1 MNDLDFDKDY
11 ILENKIARLR
21 PLIKEDI
28 KNLSVFSINEPNL
41 WKYSLTPADGLENLE
56 NYVHQA
62 LEGRRNKTS
71 YPFIV
76 YDKRTNRFAGCT
88 RFYDFQEH
96 HQTTQLGYT
105 WYGKDFQGTG
115 LNKNCKFL
123 LLQFAF
129 EKLELE
135 RVEFRADANNKRSIA
150 AMKSIG
156 CTEEGILRL
165 NCNSPAGR
173 RNSIVLSILKTEW
186 FQELKE
192 HLSKKIIKTNLFSKV

>member
-1 MNDLDFDKDY
+1 MIDLDFDHDY
-11 ILENKIARLR
+11 ILENKVVLLR
-21 PLIKEDI
+21 PMIEEDI
-28 KNLSVFSINEPNL
+28 KNLSEFSINEPNL
-41 WKYSLTPADGLENLE
+41 WEYSLTPADGLENLE
-56 NYVHQA
+56 NYVHLA
-62 LEGRRNKTS
+62 LEARKNKTS

-76 YDKRTNRFAGCT
+76 YDKRANRYAGCT
-88 RFYDFQEH
+88 RFYDFQKQ

-129 EKLELE
+129 EELGLE

-165 NCNSPAGR
+165 NCNSHAGR

-186 FQELKE
+186 FQEVKQQ
-192 HLSKKIIKTNLFSKV
+192 LSKKIIKY

>member
-1 MNDLDFDKDY
+1 MTDLDFDKDY
-11 ILENKIARLR
+11 IFENKVVRLR

-28 KNLSVFSINEPNL
+28 KNILEFSINEPNL
-41 WKYSLTPADGLENLE
+41 WEYSLTPANGLENLV
-56 NYVHQA
+56 NYVHLA

-76 YDKRTNRFAGCT
+76 YDKRTKRYAGCT
-88 RFYDFQEH
+88 RFYDFQKQ

-123 LLQFAF
+123 LLEFAF
-129 EKLELE
+129 ESLGLE
-135 RVEFRADANNKRSIA
+135 RVEFRADANNRQSIA
-150 AMKSIG
+150 AMKSLG
-156 CTEEGILRL
+156 CKEEGILRL
-165 NCNSPAGR
+165 NCSSPAGR

-186 FQELKE
+186 FQKVKQQ
-192 HLSKKIIKTNLFSKV
+192 LSKKISQN